1 MNIWTTGAIAAAV
14 ALIAVAYIVH
24 VRGGGTRMHKKAPLV
39 IALAV
44 LAVAVN
50 ELAVIPTYGVEAGT
64 NALMAFFVCIILP
77 ATVYLNKTRTK

>member
-1 MNIWTTGAIAAAV
+1 MNIWATAAV
-14 ALIAVAYIVH
+14 GATVALLAVAYIVH
-24 VRGGGTRMHKKAPLV
+24 VRGGGTGMHKRAPAV